1 MNRQADR
8 IKPCSPA
15 PDKTID
21 FVEEGFDL
29 AIRLSMPQDSRL
41 VALKLED
48 ASLGVFATPAYLA
61 RKGLPRTNSRAGASF
76 RVFCALPYV

>member
-1 MNRQADR
+1 
-8 IKPCSPA
+8 
-15 PDKTID
+15 
-21 FVEEGFDL
+21 
-29 AIRLSMPQDSRL
+29 MPQDSRL

-61 RKGLPRTNSRAGASF
+61 RKGLPRTNSRTGASF